1 MGINVFS
8 LFAKLGFNADE
19 FDKGVDNASKG
30 FEELG
35 DAAAGVAP
43 DTAKA
48 EAAIDKLANAVSEA
62 TDDTHGLSAE
72 AQANANKVK
81 VLAARHEIAKEKVEK
96 LRKEFNE
103 TAKKTGTASDET
115 MVLADSLA
123 KAEKEC
129 DEYAASLKKVEA
141 ALNGTEGGTTSFWE
155 SMAGG
160 VVKGNILTNIAT
172 SLWNGVKQVAGAIWN
187 LDEATEDYRVA
198 QGKLNTA
205 FLTAGYSI
213 GTAQKTF
220 RGFYSLLGDTDTAT
234 EASQLLA
241 RLATNAEDMSR
252 WTDIAAGVY
261 GTFGDS
267 LPINGLIEAANETAK
282 VGQVTG
288 VLADALNWVGISE
301 DDFNIRLSACA
312 DTEERTALITDT
324 LTAAYKD
331 AAETFREN
339 NDVVIKTRE
348 NQLRLQ
354 EAQSKLGTETARL
367 KSALSGALA
376 PAMRRVFD
384 WGTKIVGKLAEAA
397 EEWEAVSAAVSHP
410 LETDNIDAARRQIQL
425 WEAELIAVNKEL
437 ESFYNGDL
445 STRGEEE
452 LAKRRKELT
461 DNITYG
467 KIQLEDMIADEKA
480 HAEEA
485 AAAAAAVE
493 KLTVSTHG
501 FTVELENSNMTAE
514 EAAERLNNYAD
525 AATNMFSKINTE
537 SELSYQN
544 ALDNLAHNIEATQ
557 AFGDNMVE
565 LAGVLPKELADMFAA
580 GGPEMYAGIVAMLAE
595 ANKGTDAGLAQLNEL
610 YAQGGAAA
618 VQAFIEASTG
628 IPTDVETPA
637 TVLAA
642 SMDNDVSSETAA
654 QNVVYRAA
662 TAMQESVNT
671 AGFDYAGA
679 KAMDKFIDGMNSRRY
694 AVNRTAEIIAQGAA
708 NTINSALSGIGAGG
722 GGRYSAGGLDYV
734 PFNGYPSILHKGE
747 AVLTADEA
755 DEWRRGRTPAANS
768 SGVTIIQNIQA
779 VPQTPVELAAATA
792 AYFEQARW
800 AL

>member
-48 EAAIDKLANAVSEA
+48 EAAIDKLAAAVADA

-81 VLAARHEIAKEKVEK
+81 VLAARHEMAKEKVEK

-115 MVLADSLA
+115 MVLANSLA

-129 DEYAASLKKVEA
+129 DEYADSLKKIEA

-155 SMAGG
+155 SIAGG

-172 SLWNGVKQVAGAIWN
+172 SLWNGVKQVAGALWN

-198 QGKLNTA
+198 MGKLNTA
-205 FLTAGYSI
+205 FDVAGYS
-213 GTAQKTF
+213 GTAAKKTF
-220 RGFYSLLGDTDTAT
+220 TEFYKILGDTDTAT

-241 RLATNAEDMSR
+241 RLSTNQEDLAR
-252 WTDIAAGVY
+252 WTTIAAGVN

-267 LPINGLIEAANETAK
+267 LPIEGLIEAANETAK

-301 DDFNIRLSACA
+301 DDFNIKLAECA
-312 DTEERTALITDT
+312 NTTERTALITET
-324 LTAAYKD
+324 LEAKYSD
-331 AAETFREN
+331 AADALREN
-339 NDVVIKTRE
+339 NAVVIAARE
-348 NQLRLQ
+348 SQLRLQ
-354 EAQSKLGTETARL
+354 DGQAKLGEQTSRL
-367 KSALSGALA
+367 KTALSTGLA
-376 PAMRRVFD
+376 PAMEKLYA
-384 WGTKIVGKLAEAA
+384 WTEKLTKEIADST
-397 EEWEAVSAAVSHP
+397 EEWAKWANEIHRP
-410 LETDNIDAARRQIQL
+410 ITTDNIEEAREQVEAWKTELKEVTEALIML
-425 WEAELIAVNKEL
+425 ADTGSAELTQRQSEL
-437 ESFYNGDL
+437 NAKIKNGTL
-445 STRGEEE
+445 QIEE
-452 LAKRRKELT
+452 
-461 DNITYG
+461 
-467 KIQLEDMIADEKA
+467 M
-480 HAEEA
+480 EA
-485 AAAAAAVE
+485 AAAANTEATTENAEAVN
-493 KLTVSTHG
+493 KMTVSAHG
-501 FTVELENSNMTAE
+501 FTVELQGCNLTME
-514 EAAERLNNYAD
+514 EATERLNTYTD

-628 IPTDVETPA
+628 IPVDMETPA
-637 TVLAA
+637 SVLAA

-679 KAMDKFIDGMNSRRY
+679 RAMDKFIDGMNSRRY

-734 PFNGYPSILHKGE
+734 PFNGYPSILHRGE

-755 DEWRRGRTPAANS
+755 DEWRRGKNPAANS
-768 SGVTIIQNIQA
+768 RDVTIIQNIQT
-779 VPQTPVELAAATA
+779 VPLTPVEVAAATA